1 MSNLIDSNVT
11 INTLKQAL
19 NGLAR
24 QGEMVGQNLANV
36 DTPGYKAQNVD
47 FKSALKRAVNG
58 NPNIK
63 MVSTN
68 ARHMAASGT
77 EQSRMQI
84 SLRKGG
90 TQRADGNNVDVDVEL
105 TQMTETVIQ
114 YQALSQ
120 LVSKKLAGLMS
131 IVTGR

>member
-68 ARHMAASGT
+68 ARHIFGHRT
-77 EQSRMQI
+77 I
-84 SLRKGG
+84 
-90 TQRADGNNVDVDVEL
+90 ADADF
-105 TQMTETVIQ
+105 
-114 YQALSQ
+114 A
-120 LVSKKLAGLMS
+120 
-131 IVTGR
+131 